1 MALIKCTEC
10 GQEISTEA
18 TSCPHCGKP
27 LVHVNPITIN
37 EADPSV
43 PKKGTAKAIVGFI
56 ILGLIFFTFYFVTR
70 ASSSYS
76 GPGTF
81 IGNLNQD
88 LNRGDFKKVF
98 NDIFSSGPTS
108 KSSQTPSAS
117 VKTNSGTQVTLQ
129 EVKNLGYDFYL
140 GEIETSGTTNIND
153 DLKNQITKVAYTAQ
167 FPTSLLKTVPIIIL
181 NNLALTGD
189 QYISVPSGNLKVPD
203 LKGEWLSEGGIYV
216 TFSSGAAV
224 IFINKPII
232 AQGRFTEVLTH
243 ELGHAVGSKLTDQ
256 EWTKFYSLRGIPTGT
271 VRHGTNWN
279 LSPEEDFAEVYKN
292 IFTGIAVRTF
302 YGQLTPSI
310 GDIDMGSCMSVYMD
324 AQNRYTPKSETD
336 PNDPS
341 AWLKAMQN
349 PPKVDY
355 AAVSSQANA
364 DAKVQA
370 CRKDV
375 MMNQAAHQSD
385 WAYGVPY
392 KSNVGPATKTF
403 VQGIVTQ
410 LNQNK

>member
-1 MALIKCTEC
+1 MSLIKCNEC
-10 GQEISTEA
+10 GQELSTEA
-18 TSCPHCGKP
+18 VICPHCGKP
-27 LVHVNPITIN
+27 NKPVVHDSAV
-37 EADPSV
+37 DPSL
-43 PKKGTAKAIVGFI
+43 PKKGTAKAITGFI
-56 ILGLIFFTFYFVTR
+56 ILGLIFFTFYCFNR

-98 NDIFSSGPTS
+98 NDIFSNSSISTNSKTSPT
-108 KSSQTPSAS
+108 Q
-117 VKTNSGTQVTLQ
+117 VRTNSGTQVALQ
-129 EVKNLGYDFYL
+129 EVKNLGYDFFV

-153 DLKNQITKVAYTAQ
+153 DLKNQITKIAYTAQ
-167 FPTSLLKTVPIIIL
+167 FPTSLLKNVPIIIL

-189 QYISVPSGNLKVPD
+189 QYISVPAGNLKVPD
-203 LKGEWLSEGGIYV
+203 LKPDFLSEGGIYV
-216 TFSSGAAV
+216 TFNGGSSV

-232 AQGRFTEVLTH
+232 AQGQLNEVLTH

-256 EWTKFYSLRGIPTGT
+256 DWVKFYQLRNIPSST

-292 IFTGIAVRTF
+292 VFTGLAVRTF
-302 YGQLTPSI
+302 YGQLIPRI
-310 GDIDMGSCMSVYMD
+310 GDIEMGSCMTVYMD
-324 AQNRYTPKSETD
+324 AQNRYTPKAETD
-336 PNDPS
+336 PNDPG

-355 AAVSSQANA
+355 AAVSAQANA
-364 DAKVQA
+364 DSKVQA

-375 MMNQAAHQSD
+375 MLNQTAHQSD
-385 WAYGVPY
+385 WSYGVPY
-392 KSNVGPATKTF
+392 KSSVGPATKSFIT
-403 VQGIVTQ
+403 GIMNR
-410 LNQNK
+410 LNSK